1 MSKKSLE
8 LDLSKLIGFKQVK
21 ATYARAQ
28 ATRGTVQLQRPQS
41 MVGVVK
47 KTPASPDLNA

>member
-1 MSKKSLE
+1 MNKKSIE
-8 LDLSKLIGFKQVK
+8 LDLSKLIGFKRVK

-41 MVGVVK
+41 MVGISK
-47 KTPASPDLNA
+47 PPPSPDLNA